1 MSQEKILGIIPARGG
16 SKGIPHKNIRSLGGE
31 PLIAYS
37 IKSALKSRIGRIIV
51 STDDPEIAEVA
62 RGYGVEVPFLRP
74 AHLAE
79 DSSSSLSVL
88 LHVLEYVETQEQ
100 YYPHIVACLPPTTP
114 FRTATHIDAAIEML
128 VSSDVDSVIGI
139 CEVEQH
145 PYVMFEQEPDDRL
158 TEFIQIRPKP
168 LRRQEFPRLYVTNAS
183 MTVSRRHYYDGLT
196 DPEPAHS
203 WTSLKGIVMDR
214 VSSIDINTEFD
225 LLVAEAALSALS
237 DEPQK
242 CHDPRTFDLLIAK
255 AVSAARLSKRQYG

>member
-1 MSQEKILGIIPARGG
+1 MSQKTILGIIPARGG
-16 SKGIPHKNIRSLGGE
+16 SKGIPRKNIRPLGGE
-31 PLIAYS
+31 PLIAYT
-37 IKSALKSRIGRIIV
+37 IKAALESRIDRTIV
-51 STDDPEIAEVA
+51 STNDSQIAEVA
-62 RGYGVEVPFLRP
+62 LAYGAEVPFLRP
-74 AHLAE
+74 ADLAD

-88 LHVLEYVETQEQ
+88 LHTLQYVETKEQ
-100 YYPHIVACLPPTTP
+100 YYPDIIAFLQPTSP
-114 FRTATHIDAAIEML
+114 FRTSSHMDSAIDL
-128 VSSDVDSVIGI
+128 LLSSDVDSVIGI

-203 WTSLKGIVMDR
+203 WASLKGIVMDR
-214 VSSIDINTEFD
+214 VSSIDINTKFD
-225 LLVAEAALSALS
+225 FLVAETALSALS